1 MKDTC
6 CMETKPSNSLIM
18 CLKKKN
24 QNTKCPGWN
33 SSLQKDKQSDKHS
46 RFTKWFYETGYYRMT
61 VKSDIY
67 SGQDPFMIG
76 KISRIL
82 SAQLLLAHAVE
93 QISFFFEKKNFQ
105 T

>member
-1 MKDTC
+1 MSILDL
-6 CMETKPSNSLIM
+6 PSGFI
-18 CLKKKN
+18 
-24 QNTKCPGWN
+24 
-33 SSLQKDKQSDKHS
+33 
-46 RFTKWFYETGYYRMT
+46 RMT

-67 SGQDPFMIG
+67 SGQDPFTSLGLLLKNMIG

>member
-1 MKDTC
+1 
-6 CMETKPSNSLIM
+6 
-18 CLKKKN
+18 
-24 QNTKCPGWN
+24 
-33 SSLQKDKQSDKHS
+33 
-46 RFTKWFYETGYYRMT
+46 MT

-67 SGQDPFMIG
+67 SEQDPFTSLGLLLKNMIG

>member
-1 MKDTC
+1 MP
-6 CMETKPSNSLIM
+6 E
-18 CLKKKN
+18 KKTRILSVQDGILHSKRAN
-24 QNTKCPGWN
+24 G
-33 SSLQKDKQSDKHS
+33 KQSDEHS

-67 SGQDPFMIG
+67 SGQDPFTSLGLLLKNMIG